1 MFIPARSKTIVWFQI
16 HSPTRNFYQFTLW
29 IVLLPRYHFLKQLLQ
44 KLKRKE
50 IKWTMTEAYR
60 KACQTSKM
68 ERFAIFTKCLISDVW
83 QGSEYSWESY
93 KTDPFGVKNVLQN
106 KTLPILLSKISKK
119 KTTSKIFKRLKILI
133 RVQKR

>member
-1 MFIPARSKTIVWFQI
+1 
-16 HSPTRNFYQFTLW
+16 
-29 IVLLPRYHFLKQLLQ
+29 
-44 KLKRKE
+44 
-50 IKWTMTEAYR
+50 MTEAYR
-60 KACQTSKM
+60 EACQTSKM

-119 KTTSKIFKRLKILI
+119 KLRPKFLKG
-133 RVQKR
+133 